1 MTDINQQIN
10 AYQATKKLALELIN
24 SDSLKKQT
32 SILLDELLPP
42 LAADIENDLHEKGA
56 RLLYTLKVQRHKPI
70 VHILLKTRNHLHER
84 LIFFDSK
91 NQMFILN
98 DELERFSS
106 NNAMNITLILKNIL
120 INIKDH

>member
-24 SDSLKKQT
+24 SDSLQKQT
-32 SILLDELLPP
+32 SILLDELLPS

-91 NQMFILN
+91 NLHVAPPTYPRPIIPIFIYYLN
-98 DELERFSS
+98 S
-106 NNAMNITLILKNIL
+106 AK
-120 INIKDH
+120 